1 MTNENNENESP
12 NLGLFE
18 IIFFVEDA
26 DRDFALYT
34 TKMDYEHS
42 RFCQSMDMEDD
53 LQLMTV
59 EDLESLIESLQERIN
74 KIKAS
79 E

>member
-1 MTNENNENESP
+1 MDNENESP
-12 NLGLFE
+12 DLALFE
-18 IIFFVEDA
+18 IIFCVEDA

-42 RFCQSMDMEDD
+42 WFCQGMDMEDD
-53 LQLMTV
+53 LQPMTV
-59 EDLESLIESLQERIN
+59 EDLESLIESLQKRIN

>member
-1 MTNENNENESP
+1 MSNENESP
-12 NLGLFE
+12 NWGLFE
-18 IIFFVEDA
+18 IIFCVEDA

-42 RFCQSMDMEDD
+42 WFCQSVDMDDD